1 MFREMRRFKQ
11 KLEIDECK
19 KLLKSCKRAFL
30 GVNGD
35 DDFPYT
41 LSINYYYDEIDNAIY
56 FHSALTGHKIDSIK
70 RNNKVSLSIIGEE
83 YKDNDGY
90 FYYVKSVVVFGKAQI
105 VEDEDIRYNKL
116 LTFGMKYFPSKE
128 YTIEE
133 LKQSMARALLIKIDI
148 LHISGKLVHEK

>member
-41 LSINYYYDEIDNAIY
+41 LPINYYYDEIDNAIY

-105 VEDEDIRYNKL
+105 VEDEYIRYNKL

>member
-41 LSINYYYDEIDNAIY
+41 LPINYYYDEIDNAIY